1 MVKSEALCERLV
13 ERLELGEPLSVIAK
27 DKEFPNVST
36 IYKWCR
42 KDKKLRERIMEARKQ
57 GVWTL
62 LDKIAEEMQIP
73 KTPQETHFLR
83 EKWGHL
89 RWLSSKLLSDTFGDK
104 QKVEQKIDNHL
115 IISWGTP
122 NDEKNIKTI
131 ESVVDPLPSSNIK
144 AISGTGST
152 DTQSTEESNKA

>member
-13 ERLELGEPLSVIAK
+13 ERLELGEPLSVICR
-27 DKEFPNVST
+27 DKKKFPNVST

-42 KDKKLRERIMEARKQ
+42 TDEKLRDRIMNARRQ
-57 GVWTL
+57 GVWTN
-62 LDKIAEEMQIP
+62 LDKIAEEMQVP

-83 EKWGHL
+83 EKWSHL

-115 IISWGTP
+115 IISWSNGEK
-122 NDEKNIKTI
+122 DERDLKTI
-131 ESVVDPLPSSNIK
+131 ESAMETLPSTPLEKLPGASADHK
-144 AISGTGST
+144 EQGT
-152 DTQSTEESNKA
+152 N